1 MLYCENWEQIQKKY
15 EEFWARE
22 NHDRPLIRI
31 EVLKDEP
38 AKAPVSNHAT
48 LRERWMDTEYMLK
61 YENWKMQNTLYLGE
75 AFPRLHPFLGPD
87 YFATAYGAELEFG
100 EETSWAKPCI
110 TDEDVEHHEKFVAN
124 VQNVYYK
131 KMEELTKAAV
141 EDGRDKYIVAVSDLH
156 PGGDALAALRGPQNL
171 CFDVYDNPEFI
182 KKGVMELL
190 PGFCQEYERLYQ
202 MTTKYQKGS
211 TNYMGLWH
219 PGRWYPPCCDFSCM
233 ISEEQ
238 YEELIVEEIEKEVA
252 FLDASIYHLDGPG
265 ALRHLDRILK
275 IPGLNGVQWVYGAG
289 QPTASH
295 WLDVIKKIQDAG
307 KCVNIAVEANELEFM
322 LNNVAPEGV
331 CYRVN
336 GVRNEAHARE
346 LMKMAESHK

>member
-1 MLYCENWEQIQKKY
+1 
-15 EEFWARE
+15 
-22 NHDRPLIRI
+22 
-31 EVLKDEP
+31 
-38 AKAPVSNHAT
+38 
-48 LRERWMDTEYMLK
+48 
-61 YENWKMQNTLYLGE
+61 
-75 AFPRLHPFLGPD
+75 
-87 YFATAYGAELEFG
+87 
-100 EETSWAKPCI
+100 
-110 TDEDVEHHEKFVAN
+110 
-124 VQNVYYK
+124 
-131 KMEELTKAAV
+131 
-141 EDGRDKYIVAVSDLH
+141 
-156 PGGDALAALRGPQNL
+156 
-171 CFDVYDNPEFI
+171 
-182 KKGVMELL
+182 MELL

-307 KCVNIAVEANELEFM
+307 KCLVMSVQANELEFM

-331 CYRVN
+331 CYRVD

-346 LMKMAESHK
+346 LMKMAESYK